1 MQVYT
6 EYKYSRGTQIP
17 TKNIKIFKRR
27 NLMVLRK
34 LCSLLLCLTL
44 MLGMSIPVCAAAE
57 QTVTVDPINI
67 MVGGK
72 TFLPTDANGDNVPV
86 FAYNGT
92 TYAPLRALAEAYGL
106 SVGYNAEKN
115 LATVDG
121 TPDGSFSGTKG
132 TAPMLTERTELSVVP
147 INIAVNGAVFE
158 PKDALGRPVSVF
170 AYNGTTYAPL
180 RALAEA
186 YGLVVGYDSEKNLA
200 TVTFPA
206 AAVLSEEK
214 DAELHA
220 ELQSRIDEILNTET
234 EIVHSDT
241 FIPGKTYTG
250 TAYYVSNDGDDENDG
265 LTPETAWRTVGRMNQ
280 ELDRCEGSVMKPGDA
295 IFLRRG
301 DTFRLSDWSWS
312 LNVSL
317 DEVTIS
323 AYGEGDKP
331 ILTAS
336 SENGIGEDK
345 WQLVYEDDTGK
356 KIWQYYLDMRDISRI
371 VLNDGEAIAERVY
384 EYYDG
389 TGYVSCEAT
398 GWWMHD
404 AEGVTLLDKLLPLE
418 ESMTEDLTII
428 SRPQRYHADA
438 AYIDGG
444 MGPLYLRCDAG
455 NPGVLYDSVE
465 FSEYYVCGIV
475 WLSASDVVF
484 DNISF
489 RCGGNSYMKS
499 AMGWKGLRNT
509 VIRNCEFA
517 YGGCTVTY
525 YHERDDGAI
534 VVEVQG
540 DGIYSIVENTTIE
553 NCYFHDMAS
562 STSTYEADINDTESV
577 DSYFHFLNNVV
588 VNTNGIRLDSTS
600 ESLQYLSSVKVCGNY
615 VWNTGHM
622 DQGKLIYS
630 EGSLFLAPNYYG
642 ECIIEDNVFYGTENG
657 YESNALL
664 NVWFYEDQ
672 GNTVPQIRSNTYV
685 QYADRKFGYFT
696 MYDEWDWY
704 MNDPNLRIKA
714 AELLGDTTSEFYIIQ

>member
-1 MQVYT
+1 MML
-6 EYKYSRGTQIP
+6 K
-17 TKNIKIFKRR
+17 
-27 NLMVLRK
+27 K

-44 MLGMSIPVCAAAE
+44 MLSMSIPVCAAAE

-106 SVGYNAEKN
+106 TVGYNAEKN

-132 TAPMLTERTELSVVP
+132 TAPVLTERTALSVVP

-206 AAVLSEEK
+206 AAVLSAEK

-241 FIPGKTYTG
+241 YIPGKTYTG

-265 LTPETAWRTVGRMNQ
+265 LTPETAWQTLSRMNR
-280 ELDRCEGSVMKPGDA
+280 ELAQHEGSAMKSGDA

-301 DTFRLSDWSWS
+301 DTFRLTDFS
-312 LNVSL
+312 LDVSL
-317 DEVTIS
+317 DGVTIS

-336 SENGIGEDK
+336 SENGTGEDK
-345 WQLVYEDDTGK
+345 WQLIYEDDTGK
-356 KIWQYYLDMRDISRI
+356 KIWQYYREMGDISRI
-371 VLNDGEAIAERVY
+371 VLNDGDAIAKRVY
-384 EYYDG
+384 EYFDG

-398 GWWMHD
+398 GWAGHE
-404 AEGVTLLDKLLPLE
+404 AEGVTLLDELLPLE

-428 SRPQRYHADA
+428 SRPDRYNADA
-438 AYIDGG
+438 AYSECGT
-444 MGPLYLRCDAG
+444 GPLYLRCDKG

-465 FSEYYVCGIV
+465 FTEYVVCGII

-484 DNISF
+484 DNINF

-499 AMGWKGLRNT
+499 AFNWKGILNT
-509 VIRNCEFA
+509 VIQNCEFA

-540 DGIYSIVENTTIE
+540 DGIYNIIENTTIE
-553 NCYFHDMAS
+553 NCYFHDMTAS
-562 STSTYEADINDTESV
+562 AVTYENSLDDTDTV
-577 DSYFHFLNNVV
+577 DSYFHFLNNVL
-588 VNTNGIRLDSTS
+588 VNTHGIRLDCTS
-600 ESLQYLSSVKVCGNY
+600 VSLQYLSSVKVCGNY

-622 DQGKLIYS
+622 DQGKLVYT
-630 EGSLFLAPNYYG
+630 EGSLLMWPGQYG
-642 ECIIEDNVFYGTENG
+642 ECIVEDNVFYGTEKG
-657 YESNALL
+657 HPMNALL
-664 NVWFYEDQ
+664 SVFVYDYEGWGHTRPSY
-672 GNTVPQIRSNTYV
+672 GNNIYA
-685 QYADRKFGYFT
+685 QYTGRNFGDFGAEN
-696 MYDEWDWY
+696 DGKRWSID
-704 MNDPNLRIKA
+704 DPNLRIKA
-714 AELLGDTTSEFYIIQ
+714 AELLGDTTSEFYVIK

>member
-1 MQVYT
+1 MM
-6 EYKYSRGTQIP
+6 
-17 TKNIKIFKRR
+17 F
-27 NLMVLRK
+27 RK
-34 LCSLLLCLTL
+34 LCSLILCLTL
-44 MLGMSIPVCAAAE
+44 LAGLGLSVPINAASA

-72 TFLPTDANGDNVPV
+72 EFLPTDANGDNVPV

-106 SVGYNAEKN
+106 TVGYNAERN

-121 TPDGSFSGTKG
+121 TPSGDFAGTRGTKQV
-132 TAPMLTERTELSVVP
+132 LTKRTVLSVTP
-147 INIAVNGAVFE
+147 INIEVGGTVFE
-158 PKDALGRPVSVF
+158 PKDATGKPVSVF

-186 YGLVVGYDSEKNLA
+186 YGLTVGYDSAKQLA
-200 TVTFPA
+200 TVTFEKTATA
-206 AAVLSEEK
+206 ATVLSAEK
-214 DAELHA
+214 DAALQA
-220 ELQSRIDEILNTET
+220 ELQARIDEILNTET

-241 FIPGKTYTG
+241 YIPGKTYTG
-250 TAYYVSNDGDDENDG
+250 TAYYVSNDGDDNNDG
-265 LTPETAWRTVGRMNQ
+265 LTPETAWQTLGRMNR
-280 ELDRCEGSVMKPGDA
+280 ELAQHEGAVMKSGDA

-301 DTFRLSDWSWS
+301 DTFRITDFS
-312 LNVSL
+312 LDVSL
-317 DEVTIS
+317 DGVTIS

-336 SENGIGEDK
+336 SENGTGEDK

-356 KIWQYYLDMRDISRI
+356 KIWQYYREMGDISRI
-371 VLNDGEAIAERVY
+371 VLNDGDTIAKRVY
-384 EYYDG
+384 EYFDG
-389 TGYVSCEAT
+389 TGYVSCEIT

-418 ESMTEDLTII
+418 ESMTEDLTMIC
-428 SRPQRYHADA
+428 RPPRYNADA
-438 AYIDGG
+438 AYSECGT
-444 MGPLYLRCDAG
+444 GPLYLRCDAG

-465 FSEYYVCGIV
+465 FSEYVVCGII

-499 AMGWKGLRNT
+499 AIGWKGIQNT
-509 VIRNCEFA
+509 VIQNCEFA

-540 DGIYSIVENTTIE
+540 DGIYSIVRNTTIE

-562 STSTYEADINDTESV
+562 SAVTYEADINDTESV
-577 DSYFHFLNNVV
+577 DCYFHFLNNVA

-630 EGSLFLAPNYYG
+630 EGSLFLAPNHYG

-664 NVWFYEDQ
+664 NVWYYTED
-672 GNTVPQIRSNTYV
+672 GDTVPQIRNNTYV
-685 QYADRKFGYFT
+685 QYADRKFGYFS
-696 MYDEWDWY
+696 MYEERDWY
-704 MNDPNLRIKA
+704 MNDPNLLTKA
-714 AELLGDTTSEFYIIQ
+714 AELLGDTTSEFYVIK

>member
-1 MQVYT
+1 MML
-6 EYKYSRGTQIP
+6 K
-17 TKNIKIFKRR
+17 
-27 NLMVLRK
+27 K

-44 MLGMSIPVCAAAE
+44 MLSMSIPVCAAAE

-106 SVGYNAEKN
+106 TVGYNAEKN

-132 TAPMLTERTELSVVP
+132 TAPVLTERTALSVVP

-206 AAVLSEEK
+206 AAVLSAEK

-241 FIPGKTYTG
+241 YIPGKTYTG

-265 LTPETAWRTVGRMNQ
+265 LTPETAWQTLSRMNR
-280 ELDRCEGSVMKPGDA
+280 ELAQHEGSVMKSGDA

-301 DTFRLSDWSWS
+301 DTFRLTDFS
-312 LNVSL
+312 LDVSL
-317 DEVTIS
+317 DGVTIS

-336 SENGIGEDK
+336 SENGTGEDK
-345 WQLVYEDDTGK
+345 WQLIYEDDTGK
-356 KIWQYYLDMRDISRI
+356 KIWQYYREMGDISRI
-371 VLNDGEAIAERVY
+371 VLNDGDAIAKRVY
-384 EYYDG
+384 EYFDG

-398 GWWMHD
+398 GWAGHE
-404 AEGVTLLDKLLPLE
+404 AEGVTLLDELLPLE
-418 ESMTEDLTII
+418 ESMTEDLTMIC
-428 SRPQRYHADA
+428 RPDRYNADA
-438 AYIDGG
+438 AYSECGTG
-444 MGPLYLRCDAG
+444 SLYLRCDKG

-465 FSEYYVCGIV
+465 FTEYVVCGII

-484 DNISF
+484 DNINF

-499 AMGWKGLRNT
+499 AIEWKGIQNT
-509 VIRNCEFA
+509 VIQNCEFA

-540 DGIYSIVENTTIE
+540 DGIYNIIENTTIE
-553 NCYFHDMAS
+553 NCYFHDMTAS
-562 STSTYEADINDTESV
+562 AVTYENSLDDTDTV
-577 DSYFHFLNNVV
+577 DSYFHFLNNVL
-588 VNTNGIRLDSTS
+588 VNTHGIRLDCTS
-600 ESLQYLSSVKVCGNY
+600 VSLQYLSSVKVCGNY

-622 DQGKLIYS
+622 DQGKLVYT
-630 EGSLFLAPNYYG
+630 EGSLNMWPGQYG
-642 ECIIEDNVFYGTENG
+642 ECIVEDNVFYGTEKG
-657 YESNALL
+657 HLMNALL
-664 NVWFYEDQ
+664 SVFVYDYEGWGHTRPRY
-672 GNTVPQIRSNTYV
+672 GNNIYA
-685 QYADRKFGYFT
+685 QYTGRNFGDFGAEN
-696 MYDEWDWY
+696 DGKRWSID
-704 MNDPNLRIKA
+704 DPNLRIKA
-714 AELLGDTTSEFYIIQ
+714 AELLGDTTSEFYVIK